1 MNTLDRLQ
9 ECLGRAIE
17 AARMERASFGFDKD
31 RITVTS
37 AHMGDFA
44 GTKIKQGDAIHPTDF
59 ILEMTKLYRETWLI
73 PPLEE
78 ALALVAQ
85 HQELLRQLQ
94 HAQETIAQLRLNR
107 IHELADAGMR
117 GNWPNTPCRA

>member
-1 MNTLDRLQ
+1 MSTSLNRIQ
-9 ECLGRAIE
+9 ECLGKAIE
-17 AARMERASFGFDKD
+17 AAKMERASFGFPKD

-37 AHMGDFA
+37 AHLGDFA

-78 ALALVAQ
+78 ALRLVSQ
-85 HQELLRQLQ
+85 HQELLTQLQ
-94 HAQETIAQLRLNR
+94 QAQDTILRLR
-107 IHELADAGMR
+107 LDRLHVLASAGMR
-117 GNWPNTPCRA
+117 DN